1 MVLGPGGANSST
13 DLPILPP
20 TCASNPALARIW
32 PINAVVVDL
41 PLVPVMAITG
51 ALPGLPASGRI
62 SRANNSTSPIT
73 GTLALPAWV
82 TTSCGRGWVSGT
94 PGLRIRV
101 AIFSQA
107 HSRQGVICAPAW
119 WPASRAPALSSQAIT
134 SAPPSF
140 KARTLAK
147 PVRASP
153 NTATIFPGKLL
164 AAIMPLPE
172 FQGGEAGQRQH
183 HRHDPETDHDGGL
196 GPAQLLVMV
205 MDRRHAEDA
214 LASELETHH
223 LHDHRHGLEHEQSAD
238 NRQHDLML
246 DATRHRAQRPAQRQG
261 AGVAHE
267 DG

>member
-1 MVLGPGGANSST
+1 
-13 DLPILPP
+13 
-20 TCASNPALARIW
+20 
-32 PINAVVVDL
+32 
-41 PLVPVMAITG
+41 MAITG

-94 PGLRIRV
+94 PGLRIRA
-101 AIFSQA
+101 AIVSHA
-107 HSRQGVICAPAW
+107 HSRQGVIWAPAW
-119 WPASRAPALSSQAIT
+119 WPASRAGALSSQAIT

-140 KARTLAK
+140 KARTEAK

-172 FQGGEAGQRQH
+172 FQSGEAGQRQH

-196 GPAQLLVMV
+196 GPAQLLVMM
-205 MDRRHAEDA
+205 MDGGHAEDA
-214 LASELETHH
+214 LAGELERDH
-223 LHDHRHGLEHEQSAD
+223 LHNHRYGLEHEQPAD
-238 NRQHDLML
+238 DGEHDLML
-246 DATRHRAQRPAQRQG
+246 GHDGDRAQRAAQRQRTG
-261 AGVAHE
+261 IAHE
-267 DG
+267 DGGRRRVVPKKAQTRADQGGQEHRQLARAVHIGDLQI